1 MSAFG
6 FLVSGIT
13 GGRAVP
19 DRGFTRSSKPAVLH
33 VKFGDGYEQ
42 RASDGINSVK
52 EEYNFNFTNRNKAD
66 IDLISDFLDTNKG
79 VTAFEINIPDED
91 NTSGSGFV
99 TIKGVCD
106 DYTTTF
112 GTDDFWNL
120 SMKIRRVFEP

>member
-52 EEYNFNFTNRNKAD
+52 EEYNFNFTNRNKFTFLFINFDISLRAD
-66 IDLISDFLDTNKG
+66 SPIFFRLTPLLPTKIYLCDF
-79 VTAFEINIPDED
+79 
-91 NTSGSGFV
+91 FV
-99 TIKGVCD
+99 ICIV
-106 DYTTTF
+106 
-112 GTDDFWNL
+112 W
-120 SMKIRRVFEP
+120 